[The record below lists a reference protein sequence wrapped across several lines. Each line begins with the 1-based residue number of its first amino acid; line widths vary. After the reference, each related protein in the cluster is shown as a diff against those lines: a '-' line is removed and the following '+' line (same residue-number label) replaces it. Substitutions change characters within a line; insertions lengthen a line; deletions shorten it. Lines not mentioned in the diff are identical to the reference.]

1 MRLPNKKLV
10 ERLQKRVSGS
20 FFVDTATIT
29 YRTISYYNE
38 YGQAIYAP
46 LYGEVLYGE
55 ALYNGLIT
63 NTVDCSF
70 SDKPSPEVWAGY
82 ADIESVQAEIR
93 FVGTKPSKGDLVTL
107 SHRFDRDDSDS
118 QDFTAVADFEIVG
131 IKDRDVFGY
140 VCALKKVAI

>member
-1 MRLPNKKLV
+1 MV
-10 ERLQKRVSGS
+10 ERLQKRVSNS

-29 YRTISYYNE
+29 YRTVATYDT
-38 YGQAIYAP
+38 YGQPTYTTSTA
-46 LYGEVLYGE
+46 EVS
-55 ALYNGLIT
+55 
-63 NTVDCSF
+63 CSF

-82 ADIESVQAEIR
+82 ADIENIIAEIR

-118 QDFTAVADFEIVG
+118 QDFTAVTDFEIVG

-140 VCALKKVAI
+140 VCALKKVAV